1 MKTNVLENKVLEI
14 RKLFY
19 HPRMNQDHNIP
30 EQYITQE
37 QIKEWALELGF
48 QDVGVS
54 DIDLAKEEK
63 QLSEWLAK
71 GFHGDMDWME
81 RHGTKRT
88 RPAELVPETLSII
101 SVRMDYLPPE
111 THDPIMVL
119 NHPELAYVSRYAL
132 GRDYHKVM
140 RNRLQK
146 LADKINAELAPK
158 DIEMKYRVFVDSA
171 PVMEK
176 PIAVKAGLG
185 WMGKHTNILNQDAGS
200 WFFLG
205 EIYTNLPLTES
216 QSVTNHCGDCT
227 ACIDICPTQAI
238 VKPYELDARRCIS
251 YLTIEHKG
259 VIAEEF
265 RKPMANRI
273 YGCDDC
279 QLVCPWNRFAVTSDE
294 KDFEIRNNLD
304 AETLLNLFSWSESEF
319 LQNLEG
325 SAIRRIGIER
335 WQRNIAIALGNAP
348 TSTLIIESLKDKYE
362 IASDMVREHISWAL
376 EQHNVNVAQK

>member
-1 MKTNVLENKVLEI
+1 
-14 RKLFY
+14 
-19 HPRMNQDHNIP
+19 MNSDHNIP
-30 EQYITQE
+30 VEHITDSKLTHSK
-37 QIKEWALELGF
+37 IREWAQTLGF
-48 QDVGVS
+48 QAVGVS
-54 DIDLAKEEK
+54 NIDLGKEETYLK
-63 QLSEWLAK
+63 QWLAK

-101 SVRMDYLPPE
+101 SVRMDYLPTE

-119 NHPELAYVSRYAL
+119 NHPELGYVSRYAL

-146 LADKINAELAPK
+146 LADKINQELK
-158 DIEMKYRVFVDSA
+158 SSDTEMKYRVFVDSA

-176 PIAVKAGLG
+176 PIAVNAGLG
-185 WMGKHTNILNQDAGS
+185 WMGKHTNILSQDAGS

-205 EIYTNLPLTES
+205 EIYTNLPLEES
-216 QSVTNHCGDCT
+216 QAVTDHCGDCT

-238 VKPYELDARRCIS
+238 VKPYELDAKRCIS

-259 VIAEEF
+259 VIPEEF

-279 QLVCPWNRFAVTSDE
+279 QLVCPWNRFAVNTDE
-294 KDFEIRNNLD
+294 TDFEIRNNLD
-304 AETLLNLFSWSESEF
+304 ASSLLSLFAWTEEEF
-319 LQNLEG
+319 LKKLEG
-325 SAIRRIGIER
+325 TAIRRIGHER

-348 TSTLIIESLKDKYE
+348 SSPHVIQALNEKYE
-362 IASDMVREHISWAL
+362 SSSEIVREHITWAL
-376 EQHNVNVAQK
+376 KQQASEV